1 MKFLIG
7 TFLWALT
14 LIAVCEK
21 VDVYRTGYAIEQLRA
36 EKKQAQHEQRSRDQ
50 VPRELGVRIVELS
63 ER

>member
-21 VDVYRTGYAIEQLRA
+21 VDVYRAGYAIEQLRA
-36 EKKQAQHEQRSRDQ
+36 ENG
-50 VPRELGVRIVELS
+50 PRGVDEHRHRIQPLLQS
-63 ER
+63 GS